1 MKVVGGC
8 EVVFIGVLEV
18 CGGFTEVGEV
28 DPGVGGFVGEVQGE
42 GWVEGE
48 V

>member
-1 MKVVGGC
+1 M
-8 EVVFIGVLEV
+8 FEV
-18 CGGFTEVGEV
+18 CGGFTEVGEVDPGVCGFVGEV
-28 DPGVGGFVGEVQGE
+28 DPGVGGFVGEVQGG

>member
-18 CGGFTEVGEV
+18 CGGFTEV
-28 DPGVGGFVGEVQGE
+28 DPGVDGLVGEVQGG